1 MFKTTMGLQLHKRPA
16 TICVH
21 KDWSISLLYYVPSN
35 LVSQVSKNIHND
47 FDDSLLTKKTK
58 PTLTFWFFVL
68 IGGFFRT
75 ACKASIRFPVHG
87 GLRMQQHSTTT
98 SPSMIHMPSIKPSR
112 FCYWQLGS
120 ENNPLTS
127 SVGSFQTILRLR
139 SRSGEGASF
148 GPVLC

>member
-1 MFKTTMGLQLHKRPA
+1 MGLQLHKRPA

-35 LVSQVSKNIHND
+35 LVSQASKNIHND

-87 GLRMQQHSTTT
+87 GLRMQQHNY
-98 SPSMIHMPSIKPSR
+98 KPKYDAYAR
-112 FCYWQLGS
+112 HQTITILCYWRLAS

-127 SVGSFQTILRLR
+127 SVGSFQTILKLR